1 MMRFKVLI
9 ATGLLAGGLA
19 GCKDVVAID
28 NENNPDRSRTLNRPS
43 DVEAVGASQFQQV
56 ISATIG
62 NIARVNTGM
71 LTASFENAS
80 ALANNGLG
88 PRSAITRGSI
98 GNGRGNAYAAENF
111 NTYQI
116 LSFAA
121 RAESD
126 VLVRAKA
133 TGFTLGTTAGDE
145 QRLRAFAHFVHGVAI
160 GYMAMT
166 YDSVG
171 VPRPEDVTT
180 QVQPLETYQSAATY
194 ALTELDSAQAYAAMT
209 GTSSLPANW
218 LTGPGGA
225 TVTAARF
232 GQVIHSY
239 KALIR
244 AEIARTPVERAAV
257 DWTKVIADATAGITS
272 DLIVRMNP
280 SQGWNYDWLDTGLH
294 FRDANWHQLPYYIYG
309 MADSSGAYDA
319 WLATNRDDRTPF
331 LILTRDLRFPQGG
344 TRVAQIGAD
353 STNAPLK
360 RAGQYIRNRPPGQ
373 DQAAVGWRAS
383 FYDHYRFRSF
393 ADTKATG
400 GADLPFFPVTANN
413 MLAAEGYIRTGNIA
427 AAAALIDKTRV
438 PNGLPALVG
447 AVNTATDPVPGGAAC
462 VPRVPVGPNFTST
475 ACGTIMEAM
484 KWEKRMETAY
494 TTYGAWYF
502 DSRGWGDLP
511 EGTPTEWPVP
521 YQELD
526 ARVEPIYDLGGVG
539 NPGGAGV
546 STYGF
551 GSTIN
556 GKNL

>member
-1 MMRFKVLI
+1 MRFKQLVAVASL
-9 ATGLLAGGLA
+9 GVGLA
-19 GCKDVVAID
+19 ACKDMVAVD
-28 NENNPDRSRTLNRPS
+28 NENNPDRTRTLNRPS
-43 DVEAVGASQFQQV
+43 DVEAVGSSQFQQV

-88 PRSAITRGSI
+88 PRSAMPRTSI
-98 GNGRGNAYAAENF
+98 GNSRGNAYKDENF
-111 NTYQI
+111 NTYQV

-133 TGFTLGTTAGDE
+133 AGFTLGSSGDE
-145 QRLRAFAHFVHGVAI
+145 QRLKAFAHFVHGVAI
-160 GYMAMT
+160 GYLAMT
-166 YDSVG
+166 YDSLG

-180 QVQPLETYQSAATY
+180 EVQPLESHAAAAAY
-194 ALTELDSAQAYAAMT
+194 ALSELDSALVYARMT
-209 GTSSLPANW
+209 GTSALPANW

-225 TVTAARF
+225 TVSAANFVR
-232 GQVIHSY
+232 VIRSF
-239 KALIR
+239 KARIR
-244 AEIARTPVERAAV
+244 AGVARTPQERGAV
-257 DWTKVIADATAGITS
+257 NWAEVIADATNGITS
-272 DLIVRMNP
+272 NLVVRMNP

-294 FRDANWHQLPYYIYG
+294 FRDANWHQMTYYIIG
-309 MADSSGAYDA
+309 MADTTGAYDA
-319 WLATNRDDRTPF
+319 WLSQDRDARTPF
-331 LILTRDLRFPQGG
+331 LIQTPDLRFPQGA
-344 TRVAQIGAD
+344 TRTAQIGAD

-360 RAGQYIRNRPPGQ
+360 RAAQYIRNRPPGQ

-383 FYDHYRFRSF
+383 FYDHYRFRAF

-400 GADLPFFPVTANN
+400 GADLPFFTVAEND
-413 MLAAEGYIRTGNIA
+413 MLAAEGYIRTNNIP

-438 PNGLPALVG
+438 PNGLAALTGV
-447 AVNTATDPVPGGAAC
+447 VTTATQPVPGGAAC
-462 VPRVPVGPNFTST
+462 VPRVPVGPNFTTT
-475 ACGTIMEAM
+475 ACGNIFEAM

-511 EGTPTEWPVP
+511 QDTPLEWPVP

-526 ARVEPIYDLGGVG
+526 ARVKALYDLGG
-539 NPGGAGV
+539 PSLPSHAGQ
-546 STYGF
+546 SSYGF
-551 GSTIN
+551 GSSVN
-556 GKNL
+556 GKQL